1 MRLLLLVGLIGSAIT
16 LAVACGG
23 GGSDEL
29 DPIELRATRSAQIEK
44 VGAQEEETG
53 FKSVEVLEIISGTKI
68 AIDIEKGIFD
78 VRYIGITVSDPD
90 FVLDDGR
97 TVKQAAFDLNRSM
110 APVGSMVEL
119 EKGAVDRDPLGNLT
133 RYVYSEGEMINKALV
148 AAGLATVKES
158 PSDTK
163 HQAELLAAQE
173 EAKANQ
179 RGMWK
184 R

>member
-1 MRLLLLVGLIGSAIT
+1 
-16 LAVACGG
+16 
-23 GGSDEL
+23 
-29 DPIELRATRSAQIEK
+29 
-44 VGAQEEETG
+44 
-53 FKSVEVLEIISGTKI
+53 
-68 AIDIEKGIFD
+68 
-78 VRYIGITVSDPD
+78 
-90 FVLDDGR
+90 
-97 TVKQAAFDLNRSM
+97 
-110 APVGSMVEL
+110 
-119 EKGAVDRDPLGNLT
+119 
-133 RYVYSEGEMINKALV
+133 MINKALV